1 MASRRYF
8 LVKGAPVMVALSE
21 HQSQVVSAHVSVMDF
36 SAPRIFP
43 AVLEFFMYK
52 NTHYTLLTFSAEVLH
67 GISTVEEI
75 FVEAGSHLAV

>member
-8 LVKGAPVMVALSE
+8 LVKGAPVMVALSK
-21 HQSQVVSAHVSVMDF
+21 HQSQVVSAHVGVMDF

-52 NTHYTLLTFSAEVLH
+52 NTHA
-67 GISTVEEI
+67 
-75 FVEAGSHLAV
+75 